1 MGMNGKEPANPAKPC
16 IFADVADPS
25 GLLGTLAKG
34 LLAERESV
42 LDFR

>member
-1 MGMNGKEPANPAKPC
+1 MNGKEPANLAKPC

-34 LLAERESV
+34 LLADAVSV
-42 LDFR
+42 DLAT